1 MKCTNKKRWI
11 RCFCALTAAVL
22 TLSGCGKLEYDIPY
36 VVDANVSTYNVV
48 SKQDT
53 KTAVPFASRLCVVSD
68 NVPGASQEHLG
79 DVYAAVLFDLQE
91 KEVLHS
97 QNAHDRVSPAS
108 LTKVMT
114 ALVALKYGNVNQTL
128 TATNAVTISEKG
140 AQLCGLKPGDVMT
153 LDQALRILLL
163 YSANDVAMLIAD
175 SVAGSV
181 DRFVEMMNEEA
192 KMLGATNT
200 NFVNPHGLT
209 DPNHYTT
216 AYDLYLIFN
225 EAIKYETFTEIIQM
239 TSYQTTYYD
248 KDGKEK
254 KFDKNTTNLFV
265 RGDYTAPD
273 NVTVIGGKTGTTS
286 AAGHCLILLSRDVE
300 GSPYISVI
308 CGAPSTDELY
318 QGMTDLLEEIH
329 K

>member
-11 RCFCALTAAVL
+11 RCVCALTAAAL

-48 SKQDT
+48 SKQDN
-53 KTAVPFASRLCVVSD
+53 KTAVPFASRLCVVSG

-79 DVYAAVLFDLQE
+79 DVNAAVLFDLKE
-91 KEVLHS
+91 NEVLYAKA
-97 QNAHDRVSPAS
+97 AHDRVSPAS

-225 EAIKYETFTEIIQM
+225 EAIKYETFNEIIQM

-254 KFDKNTTNLFV
+254 KFDKNTTNLFM
-265 RGDYTAPD
+265 RGDYSAPD

-286 AAGHCLILLSRDVE
+286 AAGHCLILLSRDVS